1 MMHPYIIK
9 GIARI
14 SPQKLGYIMGYY
26 ITNCKSVFPLCHK
39 LCSRPTNRL
48 HHYLLRFASIDQYHQ
63 QERNEVG
70 DLQCSTGHLLSIY
83 HI

>member
-14 SPQKLGYIMGYY
+14 SPQKLGYIVGYY
-26 ITNCKSVFPLCHK
+26 ITNSTSLFVVSPL
-39 LCSRPTNRL
+39 NRL

-70 DLQCSTGHLLSIY
+70 DLQFSTGHLLSIY